1 MPIILG
7 ITQGEHSSGIAIVSD
22 NEIEV
27 VLEEEKLNRV
37 KSWKDFDK
45 SFIRY
50 PILCLQSLKERYG
63 ADFTGFDA
71 FTSFLPFEEV
81 KKSFDQI
88 GFELPKDKFYQTDH
102 HECHAFASYTL
113 SGFTDKVLIFCADA
127 SGGNNDKSSRTYL
140 ALNGQFISVESI
152 DLARKSLGHFYAA
165 LTELLG
171 FRRLRDEGKVV
182 GMSGHGGFWQELYD
196 VWNDI
201 ILIKGVNTDPDLHPI
216 ESGGVYSLMYERFF
230 KLVGSK
236 YWKSQ
241 KVLNDIAATGQYI
254 FEEKVI
260 ELLNNIHYKYEE
272 YDRLCL
278 SGGIF
283 ANVKLNKRI
292 SELEW
297 VKDLFVL
304 PSMGDEGLA
313 LGSAL
318 ITSASIM
325 GQKRLRAVKNMS
337 FGNSYS
343 EEEIEVDAKDVLGDY
358 ERVELDLRQLAH
370 LLSMKQIVGLFQGR
384 SEHGARALGNRS
396 IICDA
401 TSKEMYDI
409 LNKKLMRNDFMPF
422 APAVLEEDA
431 DLIFEINKGRHSAQF
446 MTILYNTRPYYQ
458 NKIPVVVHPIDKTA
472 RIQIV
477 TAESNNMFYNI
488 LKSYKSQTGLGL
500 LVNTSFNIHD
510 EPIVE
515 TPKEAFTHLKNGIVD
530 YIATDNYLYKKR
542 GA

>member
-1 MPIILG
+1 MPIIFG
-7 ITQGEHSSGIAIVSD
+7 ISQGEHSSGVAIVCD

-27 VLEEEKLNRV
+27 VLEEERLNRV

-45 SFIRY
+45 SFLRY
-50 PILCLQSLKERYG
+50 PILSLKCIIERYG
-63 ADFTGFDA
+63 GDFTGFDA
-71 FTSFLPFEEV
+71 FTSFLPYEEI

-88 GFELPKDKFYQTDH
+88 GFNLPKEKFHQTDH
-102 HECHAFASYTL
+102 HECHAYSSYVL

-140 ALNGQFISVESI
+140 AKNGQFINVESL
-152 DLARKSLGHFYAA
+152 DLARKSLGHFYSA

-171 FRRLRDEGKVV
+171 FKRLRDEGKVV

-196 VWNDI
+196 AWKDI
-201 ILIKGVNTDPDLHPI
+201 IVIKGVNTDPDFHPI
-216 ESGGVYSLMYERFF
+216 ESGGIYSLMYDRFF

-260 ELLNNIHYKYEE
+260 ELLNNLHIKYQE
-272 YDRLCL
+272 YDKLCL

-283 ANVKLNKRI
+283 ANVKLNKKI

-297 VKDLFVL
+297 VDDLFIL
-304 PSMGDEGLA
+304 PPMGDEGLA

-318 ITSASIM
+318 ITSASIL
-325 GQKRLRAVKNMS
+325 GQKKLKEVKNMS
-337 FGNSYS
+337 FGNHYS
-343 EEEIEVDAKDVLGDY
+343 EEEIEADAKEILGGYD
-358 ERVELDLRQLAH
+358 RVKLDFRELAH
-370 LLSMKQIVGLFQGR
+370 LLSMKQIVGLFQGK

-422 APAVLEEDA
+422 APAVLDEDA
-431 DLIFEINKGRHSAQF
+431 DLIFEIKKGRHSAKF

-458 NKIPVVVHPIDKTA
+458 NKIPVVIHPIDKTA

-477 TAESNNMFYNI
+477 TEESNYNFYNI
-488 LKSYKSQTGLGL
+488 LKAYKSQTGLGL

-515 TPKEAFTHLKNGIVD
+515 RPREAFIHLKNGIVD

-542 GA
+542 GT